1 MPNKEKSKESKKRNK
16 KSKKTSRKIW
26 KIILITFLILVVI
39 GIGLAVGAVVAIL
52 NGAGALSRA
61 DFEIS
66 DFTTVIYDKYG
77 NEYAT
82 LYNEENRYYSS
93 LDEMSPYLPKA
104 FIAIEDE
111 RFETHFGIDVKRT
124 GAAIVKFVTTGNS
137 DFGGSTITQQLVKKV
152 TKDDDRSWQRKAREI
167 VRAIQVEQWLT
178 KDQII
183 ELYMNIIYLGSGAY
197 GVETAAATYFDKT
210 AADLTVAEAA
220 LIAGLAQAP
229 EGYNPYN
236 QPEKA
241 KNRQKLVLGKMLECG
256 YIDQDQ
262 YDEAINQELVYTR
275 GTLESSSSNDYFVDA
290 LVDQLAKDLQEEKG
304 VTKIMAQKMIYSN
317 GLKIYSTIDPK
328 IQSTMEKVYNDETY
342 FKLRN
347 GEYDPELQS
356 AMVIIDYT
364 KGNVVGLIGGAGEK
378 TVLRGLNRAT
388 QTYRAP
394 GSTIKPLAVYAPGID
409 SNIFSAATTFDDIP
423 TTFKVGITTWKPNNS
438 YKTFRGLTTVRKAI
452 EVSSN
457 IIAAKAHQEV
467 GANLSISYLKKMGIT
482 SIDDS
487 RDVYPGALALGGL
500 TRGMSTYEHA
510 AAYSSIA
517 NCGIYLEPKLYTKV
531 IDRENEILLSKVS
544 ELREVISQDSAFI
557 VTNMLRDVVNGVNG
571 TGGSARLPNGMPVAG
586 KTGTTNESMDRW
598 FAGYTPYYA
607 ASVWVGYDQQK
618 TVNAAGNPAAKIW
631 KAVMQEVHA
640 ELSAKDYPKTTSF
653 TKPSSVT
660 TVEVCADSGLLATDL
675 CRNDPRGDRT
685 FKEYF
690 GKDKIPTEECTT
702 HVSVKVC
709 ADTLLLANPTCL
721 EQDTLVEKIY
731 IDRKYE
737 EKPEV
742 LPADFDFEVPFDYC
756 EYHYCPKDENG
767 NYIVENRY
775 PAGWE
780 GNFDI
785 GIDDDYLWG
794 EDDDEEEKSGEENN
808 NDLFNEID

>member
-1 MPNKEKSKESKKRNK
+1 MPSKEKSNDGKKKNK
-16 KSKKTSRKIW
+16 KSKKSTRKIF
-26 KIILITFLILVVI
+26 KIILITFLIIFVI
-39 GIGLAVGAVVAIL
+39 AIGLAIGAIVAIV
-52 NGAGALSRA
+52 NGAGSLSRT

-82 LYNEENRYYSS
+82 LYNAENRYYSS
-93 LDEMSPYLPKA
+93 LDDMTPYLPKA

-111 RFETHFGIDVKRT
+111 RFDSHFGIDVKRT
-124 GAAIVKFVTTGNS
+124 GAAILKFITTGNS

-197 GVETAAATYFDKT
+197 GVETASYTYFNKS
-210 AADLTVAEAA
+210 AADLSIAEAA

-229 EGYNPYN
+229 EGYNPYT

-241 KNRQKLVLGKMLECG
+241 INRQKLVLGKMRQCG
-256 YIDQDQ
+256 YIDSGE
-262 YDEAINQELVYTR
+262 YTEAINEKLVFTR
-275 GTLESSSSNDYFVDA
+275 GTLESTSSNDYFVDA
-290 LVDQLAKDLQEEKG
+290 LVEQLAKDLQEEKG
-304 VTKIMAQKMIYSN
+304 VTAIMAQKMIYSN

-328 IQSTMEKVYNDETY
+328 IQEAMEKVYNDETY

-347 GEYDPELQS
+347 GEYDPTLQS
-356 AMVIIDYT
+356 AMVVVDYA
-364 KGNVVGLIGGAGEK
+364 KGNIVGLIGGAGEK

-409 SNIFSAATTFDDIP
+409 SGIFSAATTFDDVP
-423 TTFKVGITTWKPNNS
+423 TTFKVGITSWSPNNS

-457 IIAAKAHQEV
+457 IIAAKAQQAV
-467 GANLSISYLKKMGIT
+467 GSNLSISYLKKMGIT

-500 TRGMSTYEHA
+500 TKGMSTYEHA
-510 AAYSSIA
+510 VAYASLA
-517 NCGIYLEPKLYTKV
+517 NCGVYVEPKMYTRIV
-531 IDRENEILLSKVS
+531 DREQEVLITKTSK
-544 ELREVISQDSAFI
+544 LREVISEDSAYI
-557 VTNMLRDVVNGVNG
+557 ITNMLRDVVNGANG

-586 KTGTTNESMDRW
+586 KTGTTNDSMDRW

-618 TVNAAGNPAAKIW
+618 TVNATGNPAAKIW
-631 KAVMQEVHA
+631 KSVMQEIHA
-640 ELSAKDYPKTTSF
+640 DLSATDYPRTTSF
-653 TKPSSVT
+653 TKPSNVT
-660 TVEVCADSGLLATDL
+660 TVEVCADSGLLATEL
-675 CRNDPRGDRT
+675 CKNDPRGDRT
-685 FKEYF
+685 VSEYF
-690 GKDKIPTEECTT
+690 GKDKVPTEECTT
-702 HVSVKVC
+702 HVKIQVC

-721 EQDTLVEKIY
+721 AQNTLIDKIC

-742 LPADFDFEVPFDYC
+742 LPADFDYEVPFDYC
-756 EYHYCPKDENG
+756 EYHYCPKDEEG
-767 NYIVENRY
+767 NYIVEEKY

-785 GIDDDYLWG
+785 DEDYLWG
-794 EDDDEEEKSGEENN
+794 EKEDNVSGEEDETQNSSTWPY
-808 NDLFNEID
+808 FN

>member
-1 MPNKEKSKESKKRNK
+1 MPNKEKSNDSKKRKK
-16 KSKKTSRKIW
+16 KSKKSSRKVW
-26 KIILITFLILVVI
+26 KIILITLLIMFLV
-39 GIGLAVGAVVAIL
+39 GMGLLVGAIVAIL

-66 DFTTVIYDKYG
+66 DFTTVIYDKNG
-77 NEYAT
+77 KEYAT

-111 RFETHFGIDVKRT
+111 RFEKHFGIDIKRT

-167 VRAIQVEQWLT
+167 VRAVQVEQWLT

-197 GVETAAATYFDKT
+197 GVETAASTYFDKT
-210 AADLTVAEAA
+210 AEELTIAEAA

-236 QPEKA
+236 HPEKA

-256 YIDQDQ
+256 YIDQSQ
-262 YDEAINQELVYTR
+262 YDEAINQELVYIR

-290 LVDQLAKDLQEEKG
+290 LVDQLAEDLQEEKG

-317 GLKIYSTIDPK
+317 GLKIYSTIDPE
-328 IQSTMEKVYNDETY
+328 IQSTMETVYQDESY

-356 AMVIIDYT
+356 AMVVIDYS
-364 KGNVVGLIGGAGEK
+364 KGNVVGLVGGAGEK

-409 SNIFSAATTFDDIP
+409 SKAFTAATTFDDVP
-423 TTFKVGITTWKPNNS
+423 TTFKVGVHTWAPNNS
-438 YKTFRGLTTVRKAI
+438 YKTHRGLTTVRKAI

-457 IIAAKAHQEV
+457 IIAAKAYETV
-467 GANLSISYLKKMGIT
+467 GANTSIAYLKKFGIT

-500 TRGMSTYEHA
+500 TKGMSTYEHA
-510 AAYSSIA
+510 AAYSAIA

-531 IDRENEILLSKVS
+531 VDREQQILIEKTST
-544 ELREVISQDSAFI
+544 LREVISQDSAYLM
-557 VTNMLRDVVNGVNG
+557 TSMLRNVVNGSEG
-571 TGGSARLPNGMPVAG
+571 TGGSAALPNGMLVAG
-586 KTGTTNESMDRW
+586 KTGTTNDSMDRW

-618 TVNAAGNPAAKIW
+618 TVNASGNPAAKIW
-631 KAVMQEVHA
+631 KAVMKEVHA
-640 ELSAKDYPKTTSF
+640 DLSASNYPKTTSF
-653 TKPSSVT
+653 TKPK
-660 TVEVCADSGLLATDL
+660 TVVSMEVCADSGLLATEL
-675 CRNDPRGDRT
+675 CKNDPRGDRT
-685 FKEYF
+685 VTEYF
-690 GKDKIPTEECTT
+690 SKSNLPKEECTT
-702 HVSVKVC
+702 HVKIQVC
-709 ADTLLLANPTCL
+709 ADTLLLPNPTCL
-721 EQDTLVEKIY
+721 NMHTLVEKICL
-731 IDRKYE
+731 DRKYE
-737 EKPEV
+737 QKPSA
-742 LPADFDFEVPFDYC
+742 LPKDIDYEIPFDYC
-756 EYHYCPKDENG
+756 EFHYCPKDEFG
-767 NYIVENRY
+767 NYIVEEAEDY

-780 GNFDI
+780 GNFNPE
-785 GIDDDYLWG
+785 GSG
-794 EDDDEEEKSGEENN
+794 NGSGNQEDKKQEDFWWLD
-808 NDLFNEID
+808 

>member
-1 MPNKEKSKESKKRNK
+1 MPDKGKTNDRKKSNK

-26 KIILITFLILVVI
+26 KIILITFLTVFVI
-39 GIGLAVGAVVAIL
+39 GIGLAIGAVVAIL

-66 DFTTVIYDKYG
+66 DFTTVIYDKDG

-93 LDEMSPYLPKA
+93 LDDMSPYLPKA

-111 RFETHFGIDVKRT
+111 RFEQHFGIDVKRT
-124 GAAIVKFVTTGNS
+124 GAAVLKFITTGNS
-137 DFGGSTITQQLVKKV
+137 NFGGSTITQQLVKKV
-152 TKDDDRSWQRKAREI
+152 TKDDDHSWQRKAREI

-197 GVETAAATYFDKT
+197 GVETASYTYFNKSS
-210 AADLTVAEAA
+210 ADLTIAEAA

-256 YIDQDQ
+256 YIDQEQ
-262 YDEAINQELVYTR
+262 YDEAIAQELIYEK
-275 GTLESSSSNDYFVDA
+275 GTLESTSSNDYFVDA
-290 LVDQLAKDLQEEKG
+290 LIDQLVKDLQEEKG

-328 IQSTMEKVYNDETY
+328 VQSSMEKVYADESY

-347 GEYDPELQS
+347 GTYDPDLQS
-356 AMVIIDYT
+356 AMVVIDYS

-409 SNIFSAATTFDDIP
+409 AGVFSAASTFDDIP
-423 TTFKVGITTWKPNNS
+423 TTFKVGVTMWSPHNS
-438 YKTFRGLTTVRKAI
+438 YRTYRGLTTVRKAI

-457 IIAAKAHQEV
+457 IIAAKAQQAV
-467 GANLSISYLKKMGIT
+467 GSDLSITYLKKMGIT

-500 TRGMSTYEHA
+500 TKGMSPFEHA
-510 AAYSSIA
+510 AAYGSLA

-531 IDRENEILLSKVS
+531 VDREQETILTKTS

-557 VTNMLRDVVNGVNG
+557 VTSMLRDVINGSEG
-571 TGGSARLPNGMPVAG
+571 TGGSARLSSGMPVAG

-598 FAGYTPYYA
+598 FAGYTPYYV

-618 TVNAAGNPAAKIW
+618 TVSASGNPAAKIW
-631 KAVMQEVHA
+631 KAVMQEVHSG
-640 ELSAKDYPKTTSF
+640 LSATNYPKTTSF
-653 TKPSSVT
+653 TKPSTIT

-675 CRNDPRGDRT
+675 CKNDPRGDRT
-685 FKEYF
+685 ITEYF
-690 GKDKIPTEECTT
+690 SKDNVPTEECST
-702 HVSVKVC
+702 HVSVQVC
-709 ADTLLLANPTCL
+709 ADTLLLANPTCI
-721 EQDTLVEKIY
+721 EKHTLINKIC

-737 EKPEV
+737 EKPSS
-742 LPADFDFEVPFDYC
+742 LPADFDYEVPFDYC
-756 EYHYCPKDENG
+756 EYHYCEKDEDG
-767 NYIVENRY
+767 NYITNNKY
-775 PAGWE
+775 PSGWE
-780 GNFDI
+780 GNFNF
-785 GIDDDYLWG
+785 DDD
-794 EDDDEEEKSGEENN
+794 DDDEDDEYKGKFWWNN
-808 NDLFNEID
+808 N

>member
-1 MPNKEKSKESKKRNK
+1 MPNKEKSNDSKKRKK
-16 KSKKTSRKIW
+16 KSKKSSRKVW
-26 KIILITFLILVVI
+26 KIILITLLIMFLVGVGLLI
-39 GIGLAVGAVVAIL
+39 GAIVAIL

-66 DFTTVIYDKYG
+66 DFTTVIYDKNG

-111 RFETHFGIDVKRT
+111 RFEQHFGIDIKRT
-124 GAAIVKFVTTGNS
+124 GAAVLKFVTTGNS

-167 VRAIQVEQWLT
+167 VRAVQVEQWLT

-197 GVETAAATYFDKT
+197 GVETASSTYFNKT
-210 AADLTVAEAA
+210 AEKLTIAEAA

-236 QPEKA
+236 YPEKA

-256 YIDQDQ
+256 YIDQAQ
-262 YDEAINQELVYTR
+262 YDEAMNQELVYER

-290 LVDQLAKDLQEEKG
+290 LVDQLAEDLQEEKG

-317 GLKIYSTIDPK
+317 GLKIYSTIDPE
-328 IQSTMEKVYNDETY
+328 IQSIMETVYNDESY

-347 GEYDPELQS
+347 GEYDPDLQS
-356 AMVIIDYT
+356 AMVVIDYSQ
-364 KGNVVGLIGGAGEK
+364 GNVVGLVGGAGEK

-409 SNIFSAATTFDDIP
+409 SGAFTAATTFDDIP
-423 TTFKVGITTWKPNNS
+423 TTFKVGVQTWAPNNS
-438 YKTFRGLTTVRKAI
+438 YKTYRGLTTVRKAI

-457 IIAAKAHQEV
+457 IIAAKAYEAV
-467 GANLSISYLKKMGIT
+467 GANTSISYLKKFGIT

-500 TRGMSTYEHA
+500 TKGMSTYEHA
-510 AAYSSIA
+510 AAYSAIA
-517 NCGIYLEPKLYTKV
+517 NCGVYLEPKLYTKV
-531 IDRENEILLSKVS
+531 VDRDQQNLLVKSS
-544 ELREVISQDSAFI
+544 TLREVITPDSAYLM
-557 VTNMLRDVVNGVNG
+557 TSMLRNVVNGAEG
-571 TGGSARLPNGMPVAG
+571 TGGSAALPNGMLVAG
-586 KTGTTNESMDRW
+586 KTGTTNDSMDRW

-618 TVNAAGNPAAKIW
+618 TVNASGNPAAKIW
-631 KAVMQEVHA
+631 KAVMKEIHA
-640 ELSAKDYPKTTSF
+640 DLSATNYPKNTSF
-653 TKPSSVT
+653 TKPR
-660 TVEVCADSGLLATDL
+660 TVVSMEVCADSGLLATEL
-675 CRNDPRGDRT
+675 CKNDPRGDRT
-685 FKEYF
+685 VNEYF
-690 GKDKIPTEECTT
+690 SKDNMPKDECTT
-702 HVSVKVC
+702 HVKIQVC
-709 ADTLLLANPTCL
+709 ADTLLLPNPTCL
-721 EQDTLVEKIY
+721 NLHTLVEKICL
-731 IDRKYE
+731 DRKYE
-737 EKPEV
+737 EQPSA
-742 LPADFDFEVPFDYC
+742 LPKDIDYEVPFNYC
-756 EYHYCPKDENG
+756 EFHYCPKDEFG
-767 NYIVENRY
+767 NYIVEEAEQN
-775 PAGWE
+775 PPGWE
-780 GNFDI
+780 GNYESN
-785 GIDDDYLWG
+785 GSG
-794 EDDDEEEKSGEENN
+794 NREDKNEE
-808 NDLFNEID
+808 DFWWLD